1 VVCALLVKVSVAVS
15 APAVV
20 GLNVT
25 VKGTLAPTGIV
36 AGSDKPLIVNAG
48 LLLVAAVIVTIEP
61 AAVTLP
67 EAVPLL
73 PTGTLPTLR
82 VAGFTESCPGWAW
95 LTPAPV
101 SDRVTVGFAASLVIE
116 AVALNVPTALGE
128 NVTVTVVLC
137 PAATVTGRLGAT
149 SWKRALEI
157 ETLLTVTD
165 AGPEFVATI
174 DKVAVVSTA
183 TFPKFSVPF
192 AKERVLPS
200 WGEV

>member
-1 VVCALLVKVSVAVS
+1 MAVS

-20 GLNVT
+20 GLKVT
-25 VKGTLAPTGIV
+25 VKGTVAPTGIV
-36 AGSDKPLIVNAG
+36 AGNVKPLIVNAG
-48 LLLVAAVIVTIEP
+48 LLLAAAVIVTIEP
-61 AAVTLP
+61 AEVRLP

-73 PTGTLPTLR
+73 PTDTLPTSR
-82 VAGFTESCPGWAW
+82 VAGLTESCPGWASV
-95 LTPAPV
+95 TPVPV
-101 SDRVTVGFAASLVIE
+101 SDSVEVAFDALLEIE
-116 AVALNVPTALGE
+116 AVALKVPTAVGE

-149 SWKRALEI
+149 SWKSWLEI

-174 DKVAVVSTA
+174 DRVAVVPTA

-192 AKERVLPS
+192 ANERVLPC

>member
-1 VVCALLVKVSVAVS
+1 MAVS

-25 VKGTLAPTGIV
+25 VKGTFAPTGIA
-36 AGSDKPLIVNAG
+36 AGSDKPLMVNAG
-48 LLLVAAVIVTIEP
+48 LLLVAAVMVTIEP
-61 AAVTLP
+61 AAVRLP

-73 PTGTLPTLR
+73 PTETLPTLR
-82 VAGFTESCPGWAW
+82 VAGLTESCPGWASA
-95 LTPAPV
+95 TPFPV
-101 SDRVTVGFAASLVIE
+101 SDSVEVAFDASLVIE
-116 AVALNVPTALGE
+116 AVALNVPSAVGE

-149 SWKRALEI
+149 NWKSWLEI
-157 ETLLTVTD
+157 ETLLTVTA

-174 DKVAVVSTA
+174 DRVAVVPTA

-200 WGEV
+200 

>member
-1 VVCALLVKVSVAVS
+1 MKVSVAVS

-25 VKGTLAPTGIV
+25 VKATFAPTGIV
-36 AGSDKPLIVNAG
+36 AGKDKPLIVNAG
-48 LLLVAAVIVTIEP
+48 LLLVAAVMVTIEP
-61 AAVTLP
+61 AAVRLP
-67 EAVPLL
+67 EAVPLP
-73 PTGTLPTLR
+73 PTDTLPTFS
-82 VAGFTESCPGWAW
+82 VAGLTESCPGWAVA
-95 LTPAPV
+95 TPFPV
-101 SDRVTVGFAASLVIE
+101 SDSVEVAFDASLAIE
-116 AVALNVPTALGE
+116 AVALNVPTAVGE

-149 SWKRALEI
+149 NWKSWLEI

-174 DKVAVVSTA
+174 DRVAVVPTD